1 MLRVLPEASVDARD
15 TKNRDRPSATLLL
28 VQPHILVV
36 EDDAL
41 VRGEIVSA
49 VGPAWAV
56 TEAADGEGAIKHL
69 WEDSFAAI
77 VLDLFLPHLSGYD
90 VIRHLSM
97 RRPELLARTIVLTGV
112 ADVSLAFIDPKSVFA
127 ILKKPLDAE
136 ELLST
141 LRQLQAL
148 PD

>member
-1 MLRVLPEASVDARD
+1 L
-15 TKNRDRPSATLLL
+15 
-28 VQPHILVV
+28 IV

-41 VRGEIVSA
+41 VRNEIVSV
-49 VGPAWAV
+49 VGPSWSV

-77 VLDLFLPHLSGYD
+77 VLDLLLPHLSGYD

-97 RRPELLARTIVLTGV
+97 RRPDLLACTIVLTGV

-127 ILKKPLDAE
+127 ILKKPLDANQ
-136 ELLST
+136 LLAA
-141 LRQLQAL
+141 LAQLG
-148 PD
+148 